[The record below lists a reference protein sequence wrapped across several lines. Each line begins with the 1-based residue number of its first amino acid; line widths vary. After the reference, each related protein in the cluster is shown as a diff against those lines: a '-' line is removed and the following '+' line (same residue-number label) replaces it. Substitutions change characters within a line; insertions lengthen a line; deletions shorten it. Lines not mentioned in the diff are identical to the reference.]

1 MGEGFGQWFFFMYLC
16 IQEKRA
22 VSLSI
27 VRQNGSHKS
36 VKKLL
41 HFCYTTTWTNQL
53 GSCYTTK
60 YERVVHFPLSPQ
72 IAVIQQVTAI
82 FFDYDRDSI
91 YCFNT
96 ILWNPGSF
104 LRSPACNQVG
114 YTCRKNPFFH
124 KLGLGSREKS
134 LLGVFS
140 RFWFIPLL
148 ECILMDIRRVCCS
161 HRLVVA
167 MWKLSP
173 TTNTIRFAHFNSPR
187 LEHAHLGGQ

>member
-60 YERVVHFPLSPQ
+60 YERVVHFPLSPL
-72 IAVIQQVTAI
+72 IAVIQRVTAI
-82 FFDYDRDSI
+82 FFIMIGTWSFVSI
-91 YCFNT
+91 QYFEIREAFYISLLATSWLPSSQKTVFPQTWSWEQRKITSCSFF
-96 ILWNPGSF
+96 SF
-104 LRSPACNQVG
+104 LIYTFVG
-114 YTCRKNPFFH
+114 
-124 KLGLGSREKS
+124 
-134 LLGVFS
+134 
-140 RFWFIPLL
+140 
-148 ECILMDIRRVCCS
+148 
-161 HRLVVA
+161 
-167 MWKLSP
+167 
-173 TTNTIRFAHFNSPR
+173 AHFSGHKESM
-187 LEHAHLGGQ
+187 LFASA

>member
-60 YERVVHFPLSPQ
+60 YERVVHFPLSPRK
-72 IAVIQQVTAI
+72 V
-82 FFDYDRDSI
+82 
-91 YCFNT
+91 
-96 ILWNPGSF
+96 LWNLVQRKSKKNVSIVTSMSYDTFLLYIIVLPEYVESTQILPKDSPMATIWLHFFLQNKNLLLSGKSF
-104 LRSPACNQVG
+104 TRQ
-114 YTCRKNPFFH
+114 
-124 KLGLGSREKS
+124 
-134 LLGVFS
+134 
-140 RFWFIPLL
+140 
-148 ECILMDIRRVCCS
+148 
-161 HRLVVA
+161 
-167 MWKLSP
+167 
-173 TTNTIRFAHFNSPR
+173 
-187 LEHAHLGGQ
+187 

>member
-72 IAVIQQVTAI
+72 IAVIQRVMAI
-82 FFDYDRDSI
+82 FFIMIGTCSFVSI
-91 YCFNT
+91 LYFEIREAFYISLLAT
-96 ILWNPGSF
+96 SWLHSSQKSI
-104 LRSPACNQVG
+104 
-114 YTCRKNPFFH
+114 FH
-124 KLGLGSREKS
+124 KLRSWEQRNITTC
-134 LLGVFS
+134 
-140 RFWFIPLL
+140 RFYLALDLYLCWSAF
-148 ECILMDIRRVCCS
+148 
-161 HRLVVA
+161 
-167 MWKLSP
+167 
-173 TTNTIRFAHFNSPR
+173 
-187 LEHAHLGGQ
+187 